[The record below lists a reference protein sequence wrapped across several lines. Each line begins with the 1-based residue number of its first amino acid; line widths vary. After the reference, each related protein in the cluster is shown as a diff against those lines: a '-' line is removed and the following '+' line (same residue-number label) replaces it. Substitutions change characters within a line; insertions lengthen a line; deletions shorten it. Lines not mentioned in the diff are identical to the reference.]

1 MKKISALAGVCAVA
15 AGLALTGCSAKTETT
30 ATTTTE
36 TTAATSTTTSA
47 APATAKKTIAD
58 YVAENKIIETAIK
71 QGDPGPPSFQFPMPP
86 GWRPAG
92 NQRPEWAYGAIVYE
106 KAEDPADPPFMT
118 AIISRLSGNVEAAK
132 IFEYAPGLLQNLPGY
147 EQDGEIQKSTLGG
160 FEAIQFQGSYQRE
173 HPPVH
178 RPENGGDPGEGRL
191 AGRPATQRRRAAGP
205 GRCDPRGGEGDRRG
219 DEDHR
224 LRLYANA
231 VSRLP
236 AAPAG

>member
-173 HPPVH
+173 NTRRYIAQKTAVI
-178 RPENGGDPGEGRL
+178 PEKDGSLVVLQLNADAPLGQDDVILE
-191 AGRPATQRRRAAGP
+191 AAKVI
-205 GRCDPRGGEGDRRG
+205 
-219 DEDHR
+219 
-224 LRLYANA
+224 NA
-231 VSRLP
+231 ETKIT
-236 AAPAG
+236 A

>member
-30 ATTTTE
+30 TATTTE

-47 APATAKKTIAD
+47 APATVKKTIAD

-173 HPPVH
+173 NTRRYIAQKTAVI
-178 RPENGGDPGEGRL
+178 PEKDGSLVVLQLNADAPLGQDDVILE
-191 AGRPATQRRRAAGP
+191 AAKVI
-205 GRCDPRGGEGDRRG
+205 DAETKIT
-219 DEDHR
+219 
-224 LRLYANA
+224 A
-231 VSRLP
+231 
-236 AAPAG
+236 

>member
-173 HPPVH
+173 NTRRYIAQKTAVI
-178 RPENGGDPGEGRL
+178 PEKDGSLVVLQLNADAPLGQDDVILE
-191 AGRPATQRRRAAGP
+191 AAKVI
-205 GRCDPRGGEGDRRG
+205 DAETKIT
-219 DEDHR
+219 
-224 LRLYANA
+224 A
-231 VSRLP
+231 
-236 AAPAG
+236 

>member
-92 NQRPEWAYGAIVYE
+92 NQRPECAYGAIVYE

-173 HPPVH
+173 NTRRYIAQKTAVI
-178 RPENGGDPGEGRL
+178 PEKDGSLVVLQLNADAPLGQDDVILE
-191 AGRPATQRRRAAGP
+191 AAKVI
-205 GRCDPRGGEGDRRG
+205 DAETKIT
-219 DEDHR
+219 
-224 LRLYANA
+224 A
-231 VSRLP
+231 
-236 AAPAG
+236 

>member
-1 MKKISALAGVCAVA
+1 MKKISALASVGAVA
-15 AGLALTGCSAKTETT
+15 ASLLLAGCSAKTETKT
-30 ATTTTE
+30 ETTTE
-36 TTAATSTTTSA
+36 STTATSTTTSA
-47 APATAKKTIAD
+47 TPAAVKKTIAD

-173 HPPVH
+173 NTRRYIAQKTAVI
-178 RPENGGDPGEGRL
+178 PEKDGSLVVLQLNADAPLGQDDVILE
-191 AGRPATQRRRAAGP
+191 AAKVI
-205 GRCDPRGGEGDRRG
+205 DAETKIT
-219 DEDHR
+219 
-224 LRLYANA
+224 A
-231 VSRLP
+231 
-236 AAPAG
+236 

>member
-1 MKKISALAGVCAVA
+1 MKKISALASVGAVA
-15 AGLALTGCSAKTETT
+15 ASLLLAGCNSKTETT
-30 ATTTTE
+30 TQTATTAE
-36 TTAATSTTTSA
+36 STAATSTTTSA
-47 APATAKKTIAD
+47 APAAVKKTIAD
-58 YVAENKIIETAIK
+58 YVAENKIVETAIK

-92 NQRPEWAYGAIVYE
+92 NQKPEWAYGAIVYE

-173 HPPVH
+173 NTRRYIAQKTAVI
-178 RPENGGDPGEGRL
+178 PEKDGSLVVLQLNADAPLGQDDVILE
-191 AGRPATQRRRAAGP
+191 AAKVI
-205 GRCDPRGGEGDRRG
+205 DAETKIT
-219 DEDHR
+219 
-224 LRLYANA
+224 A
-231 VSRLP
+231 
-236 AAPAG
+236 